1 MPTID
6 KAQLPA
12 RPVESTTRVTIAF
25 PFGSIRMG
33 SSADADQIQV
43 LSDLLADL
51 TTQLDK
57 VSDDDSFTD
66 LATRA
71 RELADAR

>member
-6 KAQLPA
+6 KTQLPA

-33 SSADADQIQV
+33 AAADSDQIQA
-43 LSDLLADL
+43 LTELLADL
-51 TTQLDK
+51 TAQLDK
-57 VSDDDSFTD
+57 VSDDDSFAD

-71 RELADAR
+71 RELVDAT